1 MCAVVG
7 DFDGESSIFSQIDL
21 LKVPMHCGVN
31 FAGDY
36 YSIVSGKFRALDI
49 EFVHCDSLLVLVSSI
64 VYAVL
69 A

>member
-1 MCAVVG
+1 MCAGVG
-7 DFDGESSIFSQIDL
+7 DLDGESVTSSQIDI
-21 LKVPMHCGVN
+21 LKVSVHCSVN

-36 YSIVSGKFRALDI
+36 YPIECWKFRALDI